1 MPTRPTTD
9 IDTAIIGSGFAG
21 LGAAIRLKQEGVED
35 FVVFERADEVGGVWR
50 ANRYPGCACDTAS
63 HLYSFSF
70 APKPD
75 WSRRFAKR
83 DEILAY
89 LKQCATDF
97 GVRPHLRF
105 GHRVERAAWDDEARR
120 WMVDTSHGRFAAR
133 VLVSGVGA
141 HSEPRVPDLPGQER
155 FAGRAFH
162 SSHWP
167 ADFDPSGQRV
177 AVVGTGASAVQ
188 LVPALQPVV
197 EHLTLFQRTA
207 PWVVPHGDG
216 LISGRIQRLFARFPQ
231 LLRAWR
237 YVLHAIREA
246 SGMMFWYPSV
256 ARLVEYLV
264 RFHLRRQ
271 VQDPALRD
279 VLTPDYLLGCKRIL
293 HSDHYYPALT
303 QPNVTVVDGAAQ
315 AVHPDAVSGPEDGT
329 APHTAD
335 ALIYCTGFHSTEMP
349 FARSVYGRDGT
360 SLHAYW
366 GGSPRAYLGATVT
379 GFPNLFLLRGPNTG
393 LGHNAILPM
402 IEAQIEHLL
411 GALQFMDA
419 SGAAAVEP
427 HAAAQARFVREV
439 DQMAE
444 GTVWT
449 SGGCDSWYLDGSGRN
464 AVLWPGSVR
473 AFHQRVVGF
482 DPAAYRT
489 IRPRVAP
496 REELVSR

>member
-1 MPTRPTTD
+1 MHTRPATE

-35 FVVFERADEVGGVWR
+35 FVVFERAGEVGGVWR

-75 WSRRFAKR
+75 WSRRFAQR
-83 DEILAY
+83 DEILSY

-97 GVRPHLRF
+97 DVRPHMRF
-105 GHRVERAAWDDEARR
+105 GHGVERATWNAEAMR
-120 WMVDTSHGRFAAR
+120 WMLETTHGRFAAR
-133 VLVSGVGA
+133 VLVSGVGS
-141 HSEPRVPDLPGQER
+141 HSEPRVPDLPGQEG

-167 ADFDPSGQRV
+167 ANLDPSGLRV

-197 EHLTLFQRTA
+197 EHLTLFQRTP

-216 LISGRIQRLFARFPQ
+216 AIPERIQQLFARFPR

-237 YVLHAIREA
+237 YVLHTIREA
-246 SGMMFWYPSV
+246 SGLMFWHP
-256 ARLVEYLV
+256 ALAHLVERLV

-271 VQDPALRD
+271 VKDPALRD
-279 VLTPDYLLGCKRIL
+279 VLTPDYMLGCKRIL
-293 HSDHYYPALT
+293 HSDHYYPAVT
-303 QPNVTVVDGAAQ
+303 QPNVTVVDGAAR
-315 AVHPDAVSGPEDGT
+315 AVHPDAVAGPEGT
-329 APHTAD
+329 APHAAD
-335 ALIYCTGFHSTEMP
+335 AIVYCTGFHSTEIP
-349 FARSVYGRDGT
+349 FARCVYGRDGD
-360 SLHAYW
+360 SLHTSW
-366 GGSPRAYLGATVT
+366 DGSPQAYLGTTVA

-393 LGHNAILPM
+393 LGHNAVLPM

-411 GALQFMDA
+411 GALRFMDA
-419 SGAAAVEP
+419 SGTVAVEP
-427 HAAAQARFVREV
+427 HPTAQARFVREV
-439 DQMAE
+439 DQMAQ

-449 SGGCDSWYLDGSGRN
+449 SGGCDSWYLDASGRN

-473 AFHQRVVGF
+473 AFRQRVVSF
-482 DPAAYRT
+482 DPDAYRT
-489 IRPRVAP
+489 VRPRVTAGAQ
-496 REELVSR
+496 LVRP

>member
-1 MPTRPTTD
+1 
-9 IDTAIIGSGFAG
+9 
-21 LGAAIRLKQEGVED
+21 
-35 FVVFERADEVGGVWR
+35 
-50 ANRYPGCACDTAS
+50 
-63 HLYSFSF
+63 
-70 APKPD
+70 
-75 WSRRFAKR
+75 
-83 DEILAY
+83 
-89 LKQCATDF
+89 
-97 GVRPHLRF
+97 
-105 GHRVERAAWDDEARR
+105 
-120 WMVDTSHGRFAAR
+120 
-133 VLVSGVGA
+133 
-141 HSEPRVPDLPGQER
+141 
-155 FAGRAFH
+155 
-162 SSHWP
+162 
-167 ADFDPSGQRV
+167 
-177 AVVGTGASAVQ
+177 
-188 LVPALQPVV
+188 
-197 EHLTLFQRTA
+197 
-207 PWVVPHGDG
+207 
-216 LISGRIQRLFARFPQ
+216 
-231 LLRAWR
+231 
-237 YVLHAIREA
+237 
-246 SGMMFWYPSV
+246 MMFWYPSV